1 MPDRCVRSDGR
12 GLWAGTASGIFIS
25 SAVHSIIDPQDGTLS
40 TMKRLVWIGGV
51 LVGLATL
58 AISAAPTLVEN
69 FYNRLPTHGPYTAS
83 SQAERLQRSLLIAD
97 LHCDSLLWGRDLLRH
112 SATGHVD
119 LPRLVDANVA
129 LQAFTVVTQV
139 PLRPNAGRNDESFD
153 MLGALAIAERWPP
166 RTWNSPK
173 QRALY
178 QASQLHSY
186 AASSNGRLI
195 IIKSASDLKH
205 FLENRTS
212 GQRVAA
218 FLGVEG
224 AQPLEGRLENLKD
237 LYAAGFRMM
246 APTHFTDT
254 AVGGSA
260 SGVRQMGLTPLGRE
274 WVRQME
280 AKSMLIDLAH
290 ASAATLQDITSMATK
305 PLVVSHTGVKGTC
318 NNNRNLSDEQLSAV
332 ARTGGVV
339 GIGYWEK
346 ATCGRDA
353 EAVARAISHA
363 VNVIGAEHVALG
375 SDFDGAT
382 TMPFDV
388 TGLPLIIDALIK
400 EGISEREIRLI
411 MGGNTVRVLLQT
423 LPQ

>member
-1 MPDRCVRSDGR
+1 V
-12 GLWAGTASGIFIS
+12 
-25 SAVHSIIDPQDGTLS
+25 
-40 TMKRLVWIGGV
+40 KRLVWIGGV
-51 LVGLATL
+51 PALLATL
-58 AISAAPTLVEN
+58 AIFAAPTLMEN
-69 FYNRLPTHGPYTAS
+69 FRNRLITRGPYRAS
-83 SQAERLQRSLLIAD
+83 AQAELLHRSLLIAD
-97 LHCDSLLWGRDLLRH
+97 LHCDSLLWGRNLIRQ

-119 LPRLVDANVA
+119 LPRLADANVA

-139 PLRPNAGRNDESFD
+139 PRKRNAESSD
-153 MLGALAIAERWPP
+153 MLGFLAIAERWPP
-166 RTWNSPK
+166 STWNSPK

-178 QASQLHSY
+178 QARQLHKY
-186 AASSNGRLI
+186 AADSNGRLVV
-195 IIKSASDLKH
+195 IKSRSDLKQ

-212 GQRVAA
+212 SECMAA

-224 AQPLEGRLENLKD
+224 AQPLEGRLENLND

-260 SGVRQMGLTPLGRE
+260 SGLRQTGLTPLGRE

-290 ASAATLQDITSMATK
+290 ASDATLHDVASMATK

-318 NNNRNLSDEQLSAV
+318 NNNRNLSDEQLRAV
-332 ARTGGVV
+332 VRTGGVV

-353 EAVARAISHA
+353 GAVARAIHHA
-363 VNVIGAEHVALG
+363 VNVVGVEHVALG

-388 TGLPLIIDALIK
+388 TGLPLVTDALIK
-400 EGISEREIRLI
+400 EGFPECEIRLI
-411 MGGNTVRVLLQT
+411 MGGNVVRVLLQT